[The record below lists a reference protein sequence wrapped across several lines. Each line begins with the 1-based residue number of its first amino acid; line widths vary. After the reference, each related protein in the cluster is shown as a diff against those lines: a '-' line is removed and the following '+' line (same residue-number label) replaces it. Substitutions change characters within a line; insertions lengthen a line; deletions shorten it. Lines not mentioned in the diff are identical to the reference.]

1 MEIFCVTQGTQ
12 TGLRKN
18 LEGWDGVGGGKEV
31 QEEGTYVYLWLFH
44 VDVWQ
49 KSNKFCKVIIVQLNK
64 LKKKERNRFEL
75 GRRALEL
82 SFNPTGQP
90 RGDSESLNP
99 ASVLG
104 QRWKRGL
111 SEFLVPL
118 HHFWPELSY
127 PQPFLVRR
135 VQQKCWLGDEVLL
148 QKKKNLGKQQIVA
161 SASLMGMLGFR

>member
-12 TGLRKN
+12 TGLCKN

-49 KSNKFCKVIIVQLNK
+49 KSNQFCKVIILKLNK

-75 GRRALEL
+75 GRGALEL

-111 SEFLVPL
+111 S
-118 HHFWPELSY
+118 
-127 PQPFLVRR
+127 
-135 VQQKCWLGDEVLL
+135 
-148 QKKKNLGKQQIVA
+148 
-161 SASLMGMLGFR
+161 